1 MKRQTLF
8 ATTIGAI
15 VFLALFSACQRT
27 DDIRPATQNAFRGLY
42 QPTCTIVQMRHDVHE
57 EGVEASIDSL
67 TFFDR
72 WNWSSDGRLAQVEFD
87 YTGNMRYNGPVKDDY
102 FYNSNGRLD
111 SICHW
116 AAQSVS
122 PLRTFRF
129 AYFGGLLSRI
139 SFPFGQ
145 NGNRTYTTD
154 FLYRNGE
161 EYPYAIVFTHPLQE
175 WLYDTYHTDTLV
187 KQWTLEW
194 ENGNLVR
201 ATADSMAW
209 YTSGLSHI
217 EYYYDNHP
225 NPFQGYFSSQLIGKD
240 GFIDDPTCLC
250 RNNMVRR
257 VNYHY
262 DRRNDSTITSESTW
276 SYEYLPNGLPANF
289 TAVYPTMYWTEI
301 TDKITLTYYP
311 HGGMGEE

>member
-1 MKRQTLF
+1 MKRQTLL

-42 QPTCTIVQMRHDVHE
+42 QPTSTIVQMRHDVHE

-87 YTGNMRYNGPVKDDY
+87 YTGTYYYSNSPRIDNYY
-102 FYNSNGRLD
+102 YNSNGRLD

-129 AYFGGLLSRI
+129 AYSGGLLSRI

-209 YTSGLSHI
+209 YTTGLSHI

-225 NPFQGYFSSQLIGKD
+225 NPSQGYFSSDLISRD
-240 GFIDDPTCLC
+240 GFIDNPSCLC
-250 RNNMVRR
+250 RNNLVRR
-257 VNYHY
+257 IEYHY
-262 DRRNDSTITSESTW
+262 NNRNDSTSTTQTDW
-276 SYEYLPNGLPANF
+276 IYQYYPNGYPRSV
-289 TAVYPTMYWTEI
+289 TTTYPTLYWTTFTVKSTFI
-301 TDKITLTYYP
+301 YDNLWI
-311 HGGMGEE
+311 EE

>member
-42 QPTCTIVQMRHDVHE
+42 QPTSTIVQMRHDLHE

-87 YTGNMRYNGPVKDDY
+87 CTGNVRYNGPVKDDY

-116 AAQSVS
+116 TAQSVS

-129 AYFGGLLSRI
+129 AYSGGLLSRI
-139 SFPFGQ
+139 SYPFGQ
-145 NGNRTYTTD
+145 NGARTYTTD
-154 FLYRNGE
+154 FRYRNGE
-161 EYPYAIVFTHPLQE
+161 EYPYAIVFTHPLE
-175 WLYDTYHTDTLV
+175 EFLYNLYHTDTLV
-187 KQWTLEW
+187 MRWTLEW
-194 ENGNLVR
+194 DNGNLVR

-209 YTSGLSHI
+209 YTTGLSKI
-217 EYYYDNHP
+217 EYAYDNHP
-225 NPFQGYFSSQLIGKD
+225 NPFQGYFNSSLISRD
-240 GFIDDPTCLC
+240 GIVDDPSCFC
-250 RNNMVRR
+250 KNNLVRR
-257 VNYHY
+257 TYYHY
-262 DRRNDSTITSESTW
+262 NSRDNTTSTSQSRW
-276 SYEYLPNGLPANF
+276 DYQYVRPP
-289 TAVYPTMYWTEI
+289 YPSSVTTTYHTLYWTDV
-301 TDKITLTYYP
+301 TVKSYFYYDDP
-311 HGGMGEE
+311 WADE

>member
-15 VFLALFSACQRT
+15 AILALVSACQRT
-27 DDIRPATQNAFRGLY
+27 DDIRPATQNAFRGLF
-42 QPTCTIVQMRHDVHE
+42 QPTSTIVQMRHDVHE

-72 WNWSSDGRLAQVEFD
+72 WNWNSDGRLAQVEFD
-87 YTGNMRYNGPVKDDY
+87 YTGTYYYSNSPRIDNYY
-102 FYNSNGRLD
+102 YNSNGRLD
-111 SICHW
+111 SICY
-116 AAQSVS
+116 SLGTDGNY
-122 PLRTFRF
+122 LRTYRF
-129 AYFGGLLSRI
+129 AYSGGLLSHI

-161 EYPYAIVFTHPLQE
+161 EYPYAIVFTHPLEE

-225 NPFQGYFSSQLIGKD
+225 NPFQGYFSSDLISRD
-240 GFIDDPTCLC
+240 GFIDNPSCFC
-250 RNNMVRR
+250 KNNLVRR
-257 VNYHY
+257 TYYHY
-262 DRRNDSTITSESTW
+262 NSRDNTTSTSQSRW
-276 SYEYLPNGLPANF
+276 DYQYVRSP
-289 TAVYPTMYWTEI
+289 YPSSVTTTYHTLYWTDV
-301 TDKITLTYYP
+301 TVKSYFYYDDP
-311 HGGMGEE
+311 WAEE